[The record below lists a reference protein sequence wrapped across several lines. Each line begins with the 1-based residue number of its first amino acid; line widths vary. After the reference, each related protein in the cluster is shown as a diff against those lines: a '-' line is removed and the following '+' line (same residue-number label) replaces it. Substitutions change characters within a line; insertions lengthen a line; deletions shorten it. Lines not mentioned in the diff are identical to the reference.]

1 MIVLG
6 FDPGTAST
14 GWGVIEQ
21 DGNRLKSLGHGC
33 IVTSAKDETHVR
45 LRKIHDEARL
55 LIKRFKPDIVVLEEL
70 FVNVNV
76 RTALAVGQAKGVL
89 YLAAS
94 DLAAAPR
101 EYSPLQIK
109 LAVTGYGRAS
119 KVQVQE
125 MTKVILGLSRI
136 PQPDHAA
143 DALAVAI
150 THTHHN
156 SDGVHR
162 CVAPPQEEGPVIASV
177 RGTLLLVDGERA
189 VVDVGGIGLE
199 VLASGRTLA
208 TLAGGLGKEV
218 SLHTYLHVREDA
230 LQLFGFRAVDERAF
244 FLWLIAVSGVGPKV
258 ALAVLSGYPVADLE
272 LAVARDDV
280 KKFESIPGIGKKLAQ
295 RLVVELKDKV
305 GGLPSA
311 AVAAGPATVAG
322 GAFLEAR
329 SALQNLG
336 LSLREAEQALRG
348 APDDAPVEELVK
360 YALAHDKD
368 GT

>member
-21 DGNRLKSLGHGC
+21 NGNRLTSLGHGC

-45 LRKIHDEARL
+45 LRRIHDEACL
-55 LIKRFKPDIVVLEEL
+55 LIKRFKPDVVVLEEL

-76 RTALAVGQAKGVL
+76 KTALAVGQAKGVL

-94 DLAAAPR
+94 DLTCAPC

-125 MTKVILGLSRI
+125 MTKVILGLARI

-156 SDGVHR
+156 SDGM
-162 CVAPPQEEGPVIASV
+162 
-177 RGTLLLVDGERA
+177 T
-189 VVDVGGIGLE
+189 DVM
-199 VLASGRTLA
+199 R
-208 TLAGGLGKEV
+208 
-218 SLHTYLHVREDA
+218 
-230 LQLFGFRAVDERAF
+230 
-244 FLWLIAVSGVGPKV
+244 
-258 ALAVLSGYPVADLE
+258 
-272 LAVARDDV
+272 
-280 KKFESIPGIGKKLAQ
+280 
-295 RLVVELKDKV
+295 RLK
-305 GGLPSA
+305 
-311 AVAAGPATVAG
+311 
-322 GAFLEAR
+322 R
-329 SALQNLG
+329 N
-336 LSLREAEQALRG
+336 RR
-348 APDDAPVEELVK
+348 
-360 YALAHDKD
+360 
-368 GT
+368 